1 MITYI
6 YLGPSLL
13 RYHRLLKRE
22 KMKEHMKEF
31 ETLKEKDPE
40 AALEK
45 LQELEKRRVEERM
58 TLKHKGAG
66 KWAKMQAIRA
76 KYDDTVSPFRRAW
89 GFVIYSQSSLINLFV
104 KFTDKSIRKVLKS
117 TMKLRTFSL

>member
-1 MITYI
+1 MTVFN
-6 YLGPSLL
+6 GHPSPNQEAKA
-13 RYHRLLKRE
+13 RRQNKIKSKKYHRLLKRQ

-31 ETLKEKDPE
+31 EALQRSDPD

-45 LQELEKRRVEERM
+45 LRELEKQRVEERM

-76 KYDDTVSPFRRAW
+76 KYDDSVSISPYFLVFFA
-89 GFVIYSQSSLINLFV
+89 ILFPAHSV
-104 KFTDKSIRKVLKS
+104 GRVVRCSISKG
-117 TMKLRTFSL
+117 